1 MRKNAVVWRRVIAVV
16 VALLI
21 IPMTTGVSTSH
32 AAATTQPYDGET
44 IFRGILLNDGP
55 VAKLFPEIW
64 GSSRLAPYLKQAE
77 DRASATEIAAA
88 KQKIVDLLKAQ
99 DPTFFDRFGT
109 EMRSGDHIR
118 IQLALKESS
127 TRLQKE
133 VESSAAADNPNIVP
147 TVLYVYIYVALVL
160 ALAIVLVV
168 AIAAALDEEAAT
180 GSASNL
186 RRDVY
191 VDLIAQRLGPQ
202 AAK

>member
-88 KQKIVDLLKAQ
+88 KQ